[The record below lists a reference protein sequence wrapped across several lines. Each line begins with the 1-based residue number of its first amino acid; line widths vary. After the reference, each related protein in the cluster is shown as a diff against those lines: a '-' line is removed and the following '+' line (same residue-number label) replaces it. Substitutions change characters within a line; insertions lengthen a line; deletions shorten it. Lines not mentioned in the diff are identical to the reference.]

1 MKRNQCLTLL
11 LLCFAFSG
19 CEMYAKWRYG
29 IAPKQKPKTRVAYLK
44 KVNKKKIFSDS
55 CFYSIPAKKMESF
68 FMKELIP
75 DSQSVFLGY
84 YISDSSKVSTSPF
97 LMLNQSCKGRLE
109 KEVEQLLSKGYEPSQ
124 IQKENSL
131 FNYNLERVL
140 DKQNLNP
147 SIFDKPV
154 LIFLCTYRTGTYY
167 YDMWKYMKKS
177 IDRSKKN
184 VSVLVICI
192 DPVLSLN

>member
-1 MKRNQCLTLL
+1 
-11 LLCFAFSG
+11 LCIAFSG
-19 CEMYAKWRYG
+19 CNTYAKWRFG
-29 IAPKQKPKTRVAYLK
+29 MQTKHMPDTRLSYLK
-44 KVNKKKIFSDS
+44 KVNKKKFFSDS
-55 CFYSIPAKKMESF
+55 CFYSLPAKKMESF
-68 FMKELIP
+68 FRKEIIP
-75 DSQSVFLGY
+75 DSQYVFLGY

-109 KEVEQLLSKGYEPSQ
+109 KEVEQILSKGYEASQ

-131 FNYNLERVL
+131 LSYNLERVV

-147 SIFDKPV
+147 SIFDNPV

-177 IDRSKKN
+177 MDQSNKK

-192 DPVLSLN
+192 DPVFKLK

>member
-1 MKRNQCLTLL
+1 
-11 LLCFAFSG
+11 
-19 CEMYAKWRYG
+19 MYAKWRYG
-29 IAPKQKPKTRVAYLK
+29 ISPKQKPKTRMAYLK

-55 CFYSIPAKKMESF
+55 SFYSIPAKKMESF

-124 IQKENSL
+124 IQMENSL
-131 FNYNLERVL
+131 FNYDLERVV

>member
-11 LLCFAFSG
+11 LICIVFSG
-19 CEMYAKWRYG
+19 CKMFAKWRYG
-29 IAPKQKPKTRVAYLK
+29 MEPKQMPDSRMAYLK
-44 KVNKKKIFSDS
+44 KVNKKKIFADS
-55 CFYSIPAKKMESF
+55 CFYLLPAKKMESF
-68 FMKELIP
+68 FRKEIIP
-75 DSQSVFLGY
+75 DSQYVFLGY

-109 KEVEQLLSKGYEPSQ
+109 KEVEQILSKGYEASQ

-131 FNYNLERVL
+131 LSYNLERVV

-147 SIFDKPV
+147 SIFDNPV

-177 IDRSKKN
+177 IDQSNKK
-184 VSVLVICI
+184 VSVLVICM
-192 DPVLSLN
+192 DPVFKLN